1 MPKTATSIQLTEEQI
16 QHLVSIIQKGTIE
29 VRVYKR
35 AKILLLKAQ
44 LNPHKITY
52 YCEKRD
58 PDFDK
63 KMRDVLVIYK

>member
-1 MPKTATSIQLTEEQI
+1 MPKPATSIQLTEEQI

-58 PDFDK
+58 PECYP
-63 KMRDVLVIYK
+63 RRC